1 MVMQKILLLEVKRE
15 SCIMSKARKEFTF
28 DLDTKKLK
36 DIFGEKSYTKG
47 RFYIM
52 KNTTAEII

>member
-1 MVMQKILLLEVKRE
+1 
-15 SCIMSKARKEFTF
+15 MSKARKEFTF
-28 DLDTKKLK
+28 DLDTNKLK